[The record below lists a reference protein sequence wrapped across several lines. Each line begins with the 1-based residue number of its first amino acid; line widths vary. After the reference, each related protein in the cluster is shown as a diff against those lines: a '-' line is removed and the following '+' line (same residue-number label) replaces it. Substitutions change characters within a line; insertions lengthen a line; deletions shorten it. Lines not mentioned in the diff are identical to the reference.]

1 MANRG
6 ARAAKKETRRNGPME
21 NATVDIAGN
30 VDNEI
35 DVDSD
40 SSSDNELLEEVARA
54 PHGTYGSDCPIGN
67 GSGIMVE
74 HG

>member
-1 MANRG
+1 
-6 ARAAKKETRRNGPME
+6 ME
-21 NATVDIAGN
+21 YEQQGGQGGEMDPWISREPRT
-30 VDNEI
+30 I

-40 SSSDNELLEEVARA
+40 SSSDHDPLEEAVRV
-54 PHGTYGSDCPIGN
+54 PLMGETIGN